1 MPSLFKIKACPLI
14 WIGFLRLYYP
24 PKKSLLKCNE

>member
-14 WIGFLRLYYP
+14 WIGFLRFTET
-24 PKKSLLKCNE
+24 PKK